1 MITNILVAIDGSEH
15 AIKAFDL
22 ACDLAVKYHAQITA
36 VYVIENF
43 EVPSELRH
51 FAEVEHLSTDAY
63 TLHYK
68 VISEN
73 VTSKAKKLAVEKGV
87 SLLETKVLEGNP
99 AQKIVEFAESN
110 AIDTIIMGSRGLG
123 TFTGLIQGSVSSK
136 VSHLAKCTCISV
148 K

>member
-15 AIKAFDL
+15 ALKAFDL
-22 ACDLAVKYHAQITA
+22 ACDFAVKYAAQITA
-36 VYVIENF
+36 IYVIENF
-43 EVPSELRH
+43 EIPPELRH

-73 VTSKAKKLAVEKGV
+73 VTSKAKKLALEKGV
-87 SLLETKVLEGNP
+87 SDLKTIILEGNP
-99 AQKIVEFAESN
+99 AHKILEFAENN

-123 TFTGLIQGSVSSK
+123 TFKGFIQGSVSNK
-136 VSHLAKCTCISV
+136 VSHLARCTCISV